1 MCGLHADGSKA
12 TGFKSMVVAQF
23 TGIGLQKDDK
33 AFVIY
38 KPATGNY
45 IDSVNAKSESG
56 DRFKTPLYT
65 NQNAVYRKRY
75 ENFHIKCSNDSFIQA
90 VSVFAIGYANHF
102 LSESGG
108 EQSITNSNSNFGA
121 KALVS
126 KGFRKDPFDRDDTG
140 YVTHIVPPKD
150 LQKESTNVIWRT
162 LDPAMTLANVGT
174 GQTARLYI
182 QGEKDVTNPP
192 TNVANGFKIGAKK
205 DDILYLNV
213 NVGGA
218 PTTFTSPI
226 LMPGPS
232 GDGPSSEKR
241 FTVSRNTT
249 GNIITTGASAE
260 ITLTANHNFLTG
272 ESVVVLADDGRTPD
286 GIKISKKYFVI
297 LGSAANKIKLANT
310 LNDAFSNSLM

>member
-1 MCGLHADGSKA
+1 
-12 TGFKSMVVAQF
+12 
-23 TGIGLQKDDK
+23 
-33 AFVIY
+33 
-38 KPATGNY
+38 
-45 IDSVNAKSESG
+45 
-56 DRFKTPLYT
+56 
-65 NQNAVYRKRY
+65 
-75 ENFHIKCSNDSFIQA
+75 
-90 VSVFAIGYANHF
+90 
-102 LSESGG
+102 
-108 EQSITNSNSNFGA
+108 
-121 KALVS
+121 
-126 KGFRKDPFDRDDTG
+126 
-140 YVTHIVPPKD
+140 
-150 LQKESTNVIWRT
+150 
-162 LDPAMTLANVGT
+162 MTLANVGT

-226 LMPGPS
+226 LMPVPS

-297 LGSAANKIKLANT
+297 LGSL
-310 LNDAFSNSLM
+310 SLIHISDPTRLTSI